1 MLGRSGII
9 TTAVL
14 LAGFAVPATAA
25 DGDQGLRSPKAGD
38 GGQRGSSVEIDG
50 AGHPLSNYHPPGV
63 STGRARNL
71 PPARGAAPVEVRVS
85 EGFDWGDAGI
95 GAAGM
100 LVLLTM
106 IAGSTLLVISL
117 RRRRSSAV
125 LTR

>member
-1 MLGRSGII
+1 MLGRSGSI

-14 LAGFAVPATAA
+14 LAGLAVPATAA
-25 DGDQGLRSPKAGD
+25 GAEQGQRSASASD
-38 GGQRGSSVEIDG
+38 GGQRGTSAEIDG
-50 AGHPLSNYHPPGV
+50 ARRPLSNYHPPGV

-71 PPARGAAPVEVRVS
+71 PPAQRAAPIEVRVS
-85 EGFDWGDAGI
+85 EGFDWGDAGV

-100 LVLLTM
+100 LVLLSI

-117 RRRRSSAV
+117 RRRRASTV